1 MKIALIGYGKMGKAI
16 EALIPQFGHEVFR
29 TFNSSEKPTAENLRG
44 ADVAIEFST
53 PQTCKENILACFAA
67 GVPVVVGTTA
77 WYNQY
82 QEVVD
87 AMNENNALLA
97 ATNFSIGVQITF
109 HLNQELA
116 RIMANF
122 PEYTCSIEEIHHT
135 AKLDK
140 PSGTA
145 ITLAEGV
152 LANQP
157 KFTSWELTEGETS
170 NSHHLPVKAVRL
182 PDVPGT
188 HFVNYES
195 DVDRIQ
201 LSHEAKNRKGFAAG
215 AIRAAA
221 FLHNKKGVFT
231 MKDLLNL

>member
-1 MKIALIGYGKMGKAI
+1 MKIALLGYGKMGKAI
-16 EALIPQFGHEVFR
+16 EALLPEFGHEVFR
-29 TFNSSEKPTAENLRG
+29 TFNSLEKPTAALLQG

-53 PQTCKENILACFAA
+53 PHTCKDHILACFEA

-77 WYNQY
+77 WYDQY
-82 QEVVD
+82 DEVVA

-109 HLNQELA
+109 HLNRELA
-116 RIMANF
+116 RIMSNF
-122 PEYTCSIEEIHHT
+122 PEYQASIEEIHHT

-145 ITLAEGV
+145 ISLAEGV
-152 LANQP
+152 LGEHPAYDRWDLKEN
-157 KFTSWELTEGETS
+157 KTSEATELPIQA
-170 NSHHLPVKAVRL
+170 LRL

-188 HFVNYES
+188 HFVRYES
-195 DVDRIQ
+195 DVDVIE

-215 AIRAAA
+215 AIRAAS

>member
-16 EALIPQFGHEVFR
+16 EALLPEYGHEVFK

-53 PQTCKENILACFAA
+53 PHTCKENILACFAA

-77 WYNQY
+77 WYEVY
-82 QEVVD
+82 DEVVA
-87 AMNENNALLA
+87 AMDESSALLA

-152 LANQP
+152 LTNHP
-157 KFTSWELTEGETS
+157 HLSSWELTDGPAS
-170 NSHHLPVKAVRL
+170 SAQQLAVKAVRL

-188 HFVNYES
+188 HFVTYES

-215 AIRAAA
+215 AIRAAD